1 MPEGRGTTRETRDP
15 RARMSSGLTLR
26 SNAQLRRALCSA
38 LAPAH
43 KRCNMTGNPPD
54 EGTPAPTTPNYAA
67 LIEEQKQIIV
77 KMSEQLKAL
86 EQKSAAQE
94 AKITALSQPAAA
106 PAAPAMDPA
115 AAKLAAAKAELDRA
129 YDQVLKDF
137 GFSKKE

>member
-1 MPEGRGTTRETRDP
+1 MPEGRGTTQEIPDP

-26 SNAQLRRALCSA
+26 SKVLD
-38 LAPAH
+38 
-43 KRCNMTGNPPD
+43 MTNPPD

-115 AAKLAAAKAELDRA
+115 AAKLAAAKAELDKA
-129 YDQVLKDF
+129 YDQVLADF

>member
-1 MPEGRGTTRETRDP
+1 
-15 RARMSSGLTLR
+15 
-26 SNAQLRRALCSA
+26 
-38 LAPAH
+38 
-43 KRCNMTGNPPD
+43 MTGNPPD

-77 KMSEQLKAL
+77 KMSEQLKVL

-115 AAKLAAAKAELDRA
+115 EANLAAAKTKLEEA
-129 YDQVLKDF
+129 YNNILADF
-137 GFSKKE
+137 GLNKKE

>member
-1 MPEGRGTTRETRDP
+1 
-15 RARMSSGLTLR
+15 
-26 SNAQLRRALCSA
+26 
-38 LAPAH
+38 
-43 KRCNMTGNPPD
+43 MTGNPPD

-77 KMSEQLKAL
+77 KMSEQLKVL

>member
-1 MPEGRGTTRETRDP
+1 MHSE
-15 RARMSSGLTLR
+15 
-26 SNAQLRRALCSA
+26 QVFI
-38 LAPAH
+38 
-43 KRCNMTGNPPD
+43 MTGNPPD

-77 KMSEQLKAL
+77 KMSEQLKVL

-115 AAKLAAAKAELDRA
+115 EAKLAAAKTKLEEA
-129 YDQVLKDF
+129 YNQILADF
-137 GFSKKE
+137 GLNKKE